1 MLFKSSGKIR
11 YSTTQKYWV
20 MLDADPAI
28 GSYYRNL
35 FNSHHFNCKLINKPS
50 WAEHITVVRNEKPL
64 YKAAWSFYNKM
75 VVEFEY
81 DSEIKTNGDFCWLD
95 VYCDFLYQI
104 RVELGLERNPEYPFH
119 LTIGN
124 RN

>member
-1 MLFKSSGKIR
+1 MLFKSSGKLR
-11 YSTTQKYWV
+11 YSTTTKYWV
-20 MLDADPAI
+20 TLDADPTI

-35 FNSHHFNCKLINKPS
+35 FNLYHFNCKLIKKPS
-50 WAEHITVVRNEKPL
+50 WAEHVTVVRNEEPVNKM
-64 YKAAWSFYNKM
+64 AWSFYNEM

-81 DSEIKTNGDFCWLD
+81 DSQIKTDGDFYWLD

-104 RVELGLERNPEYPFH
+104 RVELGLKKNPEYPFH